1 MMKKILNL
9 CAVGSILFVTLSAS
23 QAKATQCAYG
33 ELMVDFVQVQTFA
46 PEDFYTA
53 NIIGTID
60 LPNPNYAYTLK
71 LEPFKAGGMVRGTLQ
86 LFEKDAERKNAA
98 VITPTTIEST
108 IKIPFDAAGV
118 FIDVVKTFN
127 WGAEYFTVKFQEGFN
142 GTKSLCMPAEVYK

>member
-1 MMKKILNL
+1 MTLN
-9 CAVGSILFVTLSAS
+9 AS

-46 PEDFYTA
+46 PEDSYTA
-53 NIIGTID
+53 NIIGTVD

-71 LEPFKAGGMVRGTLQ
+71 LQPFHAGGMVRGTLN
-86 LFEKDAERKNAA
+86 LFERDAERESAA

-127 WGAEYFTVKFQEGFN
+127 WGAEYFTVKFPEGFN
-142 GTKSLCMPAEVYK
+142 GTKSLCMSPEMYK